1 MHKQSFFVKMKMGN
15 KINSAPLE
23 SEIMGKRVVDL
34 IAEITDGG
42 KSSIRKRV
50 KKYDLKK
57 V

>member
-1 MHKQSFFVKMKMGN
+1 MIGDAQTVILCENENGKI

-42 KSSIRKRV
+42 KSSIRK
-50 KKYDLKK
+50 KSEEI
-57 V
+57 